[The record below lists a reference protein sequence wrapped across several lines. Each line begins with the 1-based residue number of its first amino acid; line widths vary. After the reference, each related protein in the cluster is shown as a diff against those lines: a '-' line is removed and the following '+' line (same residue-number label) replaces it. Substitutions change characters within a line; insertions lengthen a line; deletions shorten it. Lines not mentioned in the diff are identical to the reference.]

1 MGRSWGW
8 LAGVIVVSAALT
20 GCGRTG
26 SAAGKADD
34 GPLPI
39 SVGKVQARE
48 VRRTIDVTGTLA
60 AVEEVTIS
68 SEVEGRVLRIAA
80 DLGDRVSA
88 GQPLVVLD
96 PEKLQYR
103 LDQQRAAL
111 GRALARYGVVDLDA
125 PLPEIERTPDVQKAL
140 AARAQAEQ
148 SYRRAEELSKRELLP
163 QQQLDDADAT
173 LKAKRAD
180 YESSLQSARNLRAD
194 IDSERATLK
203 LAEAA
208 LRDAT
213 IRAPF
218 DAYIQKRLAS
228 LGGFVK
234 TQTAVMALVKV
245 DPLKLTAEVPEKM
258 AAWVKVGQALTLH
271 VEAQPGTPVTGEI
284 ARLSPAVNPQT
295 RAFPLEGR
303 VPNPGGRL
311 KPGSF
316 ARVHIVTDLVERVLT
331 VPAEA
336 LQYRYGVN
344 RVFVLQG
351 DRLKATEIKV
361 GDRTGDR
368 IEVTSGVDAGAS
380 IAIKDVERLA
390 DGQRITVSAR
400 ADN

>member
-1 MGRSWGW
+1 MWRSRGCFV
-8 LAGVIVVSAALT
+8 GVVVVSAALT

-26 SAAGKADD
+26 TAASKAED

-39 SVGKVQARE
+39 VTAKVQAKE
-48 VRRTIDVTGTLA
+48 MRRTIDVTGTLA
-60 AVEEVTIS
+60 AVEEVTVS

-111 GRALARYGVVDLDA
+111 GRALARYGVVDHDA

-140 AARAQAEQ
+140 AERAQAEQ
-148 SYRRAEELSKRELLP
+148 AFRRAEQLRKTELLP
-163 QQQLDDADAT
+163 QQQFDEADAI

-180 YESSLQSARNLRAD
+180 YESALQSARNLRAD
-194 IDSERATLK
+194 IDAERATLK

-208 LRDAT
+208 LRDST

-218 DAYIQKRLAS
+218 DAYVQRRLVS
-228 LGGFVK
+228 LGGFVR

-245 DPLKLTAEVPEKM
+245 HPLKLTAEVPEKM
-258 AAWVKVGQALTLH
+258 AAWVKIGQTLSLT
-271 VEAQPGTPVTGEI
+271 VESQPGTPIAGEVS
-284 ARLSPAVNPQT
+284 RLSPAVNPQT
-295 RAFPLEGR
+295 RAFPLEGL
-303 VPNPGGRL
+303 VPNPNGQL

-331 VPAEA
+331 VPANA

-344 RVFVLQG
+344 RVFVVQG

-361 GDRTGDR
+361 GDRVGER
-368 IEVTSGVDAGAS
+368 IEVVAGVDAGVS
-380 IAIKDVERLA
+380 IAAKDVERLA
-390 DGQRITVSAR
+390 DGQKITVSAN

>member
-1 MGRSWGW
+1 MWRSRGC

-20 GCGRTG
+20 GCGKTG
-26 SAAGKADD
+26 AAAGKTEE

-39 SVGKVQARE
+39 SVAKVQVKE

-60 AVEEVTIS
+60 AVEEVTVS
-68 SEVEGRVLRIAA
+68 AEVEGRVLRIAA
-80 DLGDRVSA
+80 DLGDRVTT

-111 GRALARYGVVDLDA
+111 GRALARYGVVDHDA
-125 PLPEIERTPDVQKAL
+125 ALPEIERTPDVQKAL
-140 AARAQAEQ
+140 AERAQAEQ
-148 SYRRAEELSKRELLP
+148 AYRRAEELRKRELLP
-163 QQQLDDADAT
+163 QQLFDDAEAT
-173 LKAKRAD
+173 LKAKQAD
-180 YESSLQSARNLRAD
+180 YESALQSARNLRAD
-194 IDSERATLK
+194 IDAERATLK

-208 LRDAT
+208 LRDST

-218 DAYIQKRLAS
+218 DAYIQKRLVS

-258 AAWVKVGQALTLH
+258 AAWVKVGQALSLI

-303 VPNPGGRL
+303 VPNPGGTL

-331 VPAEA
+331 VPANA

-344 RVFVLQG
+344 RVFVVQG
-351 DRLKATEIKV
+351 DRLRATEIKI
-361 GDRTGDR
+361 GDRVGER
-368 IEVTSGVDAGAS
+368 IEVVAGVDAGAS
-380 IAIKDVERLA
+380 IAAKDVERLA
-390 DGQRITVSAR
+390 DGQKVTISAS

>member
-1 MGRSWGW
+1 MWRSRGW
-8 LAGVIVVSAALT
+8 LAGVVVVSAALT
-20 GCGRTG
+20 GCGKTG
-26 SAAGKADD
+26 SAAAKAEE

-39 SVGKVQARE
+39 VASKVQAKE

-60 AVEEVTIS
+60 AVEEATVS

-140 AARAQAEQ
+140 AERAQAEQ
-148 SYRRAEELSKRELLP
+148 AFRRAEQLRKTELLP
-163 QQQLDDADAT
+163 EQQYDEAEAT

-180 YESSLQSARNLRAD
+180 YESALQSARNLRAD
-194 IDSERATLK
+194 IDAERATLK

-208 LRDAT
+208 LRDST

-218 DAYIQKRLAS
+218 DAYVQKRLVN
-228 LGGFVK
+228 LGAFVR

-258 AAWVKVGQALTLH
+258 AAWVKVGQALSLI
-271 VEAQPGTPVTGEI
+271 VEAQPGSPITGEI

-303 VPNPGGRL
+303 VPNPGGSL

-316 ARVHIVTDLVERVLT
+316 ARVHIVTDLVEKVLT
-331 VPAEA
+331 VPANA

-344 RVFVLQG
+344 RVFVVQG
-351 DRLKATEIKV
+351 DRLKATEIKI
-361 GDRTGDR
+361 GDRLGER
-368 IEVTSGVDAGAS
+368 IEVVSGVDAGVS
-380 IAIKDVERLA
+380 IAAKDVERLA
-390 DGQRITVSAR
+390 DGQRVTVSSN